1 MTLEDTVG
9 TLREFHR
16 TLNEEGLLVLTFDYP
31 TVNLNL
37 MNDLLLQAG
46 FQYWGETDFELPA
59 DAVST
64 DLWGG
69 LQCFRAVLKKS
80 KA

>member
-46 FQYWGETDFELPA
+46 FQYWGRRILSCLQMLCPQICGVGYNA
-59 DAVST
+59 S
-64 DLWGG
+64 G
-69 LQCFRAVLKKS
+69 LF
-80 KA
+80 